1 MTTADLEVVQAA
13 ATAAWSKGASDPVAL
28 DVSERFALS
37 DTFLILAGRNE
48 RNTKAIADEI
58 EEVLLARSVKLLRR
72 EGKADGR
79 WILLDF
85 GSLVVHV
92 FQEDERHFYAL
103 ERLWKDCPVIPLALP
118 DAQSAEDRWS
128 GRGASQE

>member
-1 MTTADLEVVQAA
+1 MSVANTSGLPVAVR
-13 ATAAWSKGASDPVAL
+13 AAWSKGALDPVAL

-37 DTFLILAGRNE
+37 DVFFIVTGRSE

-58 EEVLLARSVKLLRR
+58 EEAMLAAGTKLLRR
-72 EGKADGR
+72 EGKSDGR

-92 FQEDERHFYAL
+92 FHDDERGFYAL
-103 ERLWKDCPVIPLALP
+103 ERLWKDCPVLSIDWP
-118 DAQSAEDRWS
+118 DGSPVAE
-128 GRGASQE
+128 

>member
-1 MTTADLEVVQAA
+1 MSSLPLSSLQVAA
-13 ATAAWSKGASDPVAL
+13 EAAWSKGALDPVAL

-37 DTFLILAGRNE
+37 DVFLILTGRSE

-58 EEVLLARSVKLLRR
+58 EDRLLVSGVKLLRR

-85 GSLVVHV
+85 GALVVHV
-92 FQEDERHFYAL
+92 FHEDERGFYAL
-103 ERLWKDCPVIPLALP
+103 ERLWKDCPVVPVEWP
-118 DAQSAEDRWS
+118 EPGVSA
-128 GRGASQE
+128 GQ

>member
-1 MTTADLEVVQAA
+1 VANADIGVVQAA
-13 ATAAWSKGASDPVAL
+13 ASAGWSKGATDPVAL

-37 DTFLILAGRNE
+37 DTFLILTGRNE

-58 EEVLLARSVKLLRR
+58 EEALLAEGVKLLRR
-72 EGKADGR
+72 EGKTDGR

-92 FQEDERHFYAL
+92 FHEDERQFYAL
-103 ERLWKDCPVIPLALP
+103 ERLWKDCPVIALDLP
-118 DAQSAEDRWS
+118 DPQPVDN
-128 GRGASQE
+128 

>member
-1 MTTADLEVVQAA
+1 MTSLPLDSLSVAVDAA
-13 ATAAWSKGASDPVAL
+13 VSKGATEPVAL

-37 DTFLILAGRNE
+37 DVFLIVTGRNE

-58 EEVLLARSVKLLRR
+58 EDKLLESGVKLLRR
-72 EGKADGR
+72 EGKTDGR

-92 FQEDERHFYAL
+92 FHEDERGFYAL
-103 ERLWKDCPVIPLALP
+103 ERLWKDCPVVPVEVTG
-118 DAQSAEDRWS
+118 DGGSAEW
-128 GRGASQE
+128 E

>member
-1 MTTADLEVVQAA
+1 MANADIGVVQAA
-13 ATAAWSKGASDPVAL
+13 ASAGWSKGATDPVAL

-37 DTFLILAGRNE
+37 DTFLILTGRNE

-58 EEVLLARSVKLLRR
+58 EEALLAEGVKLLRR
-72 EGKADGR
+72 EGKTDGR

-92 FQEDERHFYAL
+92 FHEDERQFYAL
-103 ERLWKDCPVIPLALP
+103 ERLWKDCPVIALDLP
-118 DAQSAEDRWS
+118 DPQPVDN
-128 GRGASQE
+128 